1 MPHPIATAAYPEN
14 SLLAAEIQHQPR
26 LWLDTL
32 ERVRAFLP
40 GRSFGS
46 GPVLLTG
53 AGTSAYAGQAVAAA
67 WPGARA
73 IATTDLMLLAPD
85 EIEAAA
91 PGLAS
96 GGLLISFAR
105 SGDSPESVGVV
116 RRMQALFPMVQ
127 HLAITCNAE
136 GRLAHLAGVDVLAL
150 HPDTNDRSLAMTAS
164 FSNLTLAG
172 LLLRN
177 LESIAPHLASIG
189 NALTQRLPDLYATA
203 YDIAGQDSER
213 FVVLA
218 SSMQSLAIES
228 TLKTL
233 ELTAGQRLGIA
244 ESFLG
249 FRHGPASAL
258 RRNTPV
264 LCFAS
269 NDRQKLRYEEDFVRE
284 FRDRGLGRFAVIGGE
299 AARSWPADWYI
310 PALAPVLPDALRTPF
325 EVVFSQLFAY
335 CSSLHAGIDPDNPS
349 PDGQVTRVVKPFQLH
364 PETGRS

>member
-1 MPHPIATAAYPEN
+1 MPHVTASAAYPES

-26 LWLDTL
+26 LWLDTM

-40 GRSFGS
+40 GHDFGS

-53 AGTSAYAGQAVAAA
+53 AGTSAYAGQATAAA
-67 WPGARA
+67 WPGAHA
-73 IATTDLMLLAPD
+73 IATTDLMLLTPE
-85 EIEAAA
+85 EIEIAA
-91 PGLAS
+91 PGIAS

-105 SGDSPESVGVV
+105 SGESPESVGVV
-116 RRMQALFPMVQ
+116 RRIQTLFPAVR
-127 HLAITCNAE
+127 HLAVTCNAG
-136 GRLAHLAGVDVLAL
+136 GRLARLPGVEVLAL

-172 LLLRN
+172 MLLLH
-177 LESIAPHLASIG
+177 LDQIGPHIPAIG
-189 NALTQRLPDLYATA
+189 SALTERLPDLYATA
-203 YDIAGQDSER
+203 HAIASLDSER

-218 SSMQSLAIES
+218 SSMQSLAVEAS
-228 TLKTL
+228 LKTL
-233 ELTAGQRLGIA
+233 ELTAGERLGIA

-269 NDRQKLRYEEDFVRE
+269 TDPHKLRYEADFVSE
-284 FRDRGLGRFAVIGGE
+284 FHARGQGRFAVIGGE

-310 PALAPVLPDALRTPF
+310 PALAPMLPDRLRTPF
-325 EVVFSQLFAY
+325 EIVFAQLFAY

-364 PETGRS
+364 L